1 MYCPIYNPSTKSGIR
16 HDRDYHL
23 SAHRVCPTAAIRHH
37 HCAGG
42 ERETSAR
49 THPITRPRVNQS
61 KGGDDIDEWSDA
73 AIASSTACGGGYA
86 VTAAGRCFLARTTV
100 SVKSKWELAVDQQE
114 ADTLMRVLASCGEE
128 PLTIAASAT
137 TAPTAA
143 SEGGCVIGA
152 VTAAEYDDV
161 YGIGET
167 LSARLVEAQPFANTA
182 QLQSVKGIGSVKAS
196 AVWEHFCG

>member
-1 MYCPIYNPSTKSGIR
+1 M
-16 HDRDYHL
+16 
-23 SAHRVCPTAAIRHH
+23 
-37 HCAGG
+37 
-42 ERETSAR
+42 
-49 THPITRPRVNQS
+49 
-61 KGGDDIDEWSDA
+61 
-73 AIASSTACGGGYA
+73 
-86 VTAAGRCFLARTTV
+86 
-100 SVKSKWELAVDQQE
+100 KSKWELAVDQQE

-152 VTAAEYDDV
+152 VTAAEYDNV